1 MNKNILSASILSADF
16 SRLGEEIHQ
25 SEKSGIDWIH
35 IDVMDGHFV
44 PNITMGP
51 FIVETCKR
59 ITALPLDVHLMI
71 DNSDEFA
78 EKFINA
84 GASNVSIHFEKNPKA
99 IETLKKI
106 RSSGAHPG
114 IVINPDT
121 DGSVLGPFL
130 PYVDMI
136 LVMTVF
142 PGYSGQEFIPQT
154 ISKIKTVRE
163 MIDSLKLDI
172 RLEVDGG
179 MNSQTIHQ
187 CAQAGADTFVAASA
201 IFKYGEGID
210 AGVKALRDALK

>member
-1 MNKNILSASILSADF
+1 MKNNILSASILSADF
-16 SRLGEEIHQ
+16 SQLGEEIHQ
-25 SEKSGIDWIH
+25 CEKSGVDWVH

-51 FIVETCKR
+51 FIVEACKR

-71 DNSDEFA
+71 ENSDEFA
-78 EKFINA
+78 EKFIKA
-84 GASNVSIHFEKNPKA
+84 GASNVSIHYEKNPKA

-121 DGSVLGPFL
+121 DVSVLSQFL
-130 PYVDMI
+130 PYIDMI

-142 PGYSGQEFIPQT
+142 PGYSGQVFMPQT
-154 ISKIKTVRE
+154 LTKIKAVRE
-163 MIDSLKLDI
+163 MVDTSKLDI

-179 MNSQTIHQ
+179 MNSQTIRQ
-187 CAQAGADTFVAASA
+187 CSQAGADTFVAASA
-201 IFKYGEGID
+201 IFKYPDGID
-210 AGVKALRDALK
+210 AGVKALRDSLK